1 MITNQKSLLR
11 QSKVQAVL
19 SRILLGTRRIQKY
32 DLAEFIL
39 NIAER
44 EGIDLLRLAYTQRG
58 ILKYRSLEESGE
70 AYFIENVLKDLA
82 PASPTLFDVGANCG
96 SYSMALRQCFPSATI
111 TAFEPN
117 PEVFPSLVDRLSHSR
132 VECVNLGLS
141 DESGEMEL
149 FLRSSNRQTSHASV
163 YQGVLAELH
172 AYSDVEKISVG
183 LTTLDQYCQEK
194 EIERI
199 DFLKIDTEGHELAVL
214 QGAQTLL
221 EQNRIGCIQF
231 EFNEMNIISR
241 VWLRD
246 FHDLLAR
253 FVLFRLN
260 TERMQRIEPYHP
272 REEIFQ
278 FQNIV
283 AVPRDRA
290 ASL

>member
-1 MITNQKSLLR
+1 MNQKSPLG

-19 SRILLGTRRIQKY
+19 SRVLLGTRRIRKY
-32 DLAEFIL
+32 DLAELIL
-39 NIAER
+39 DVAER
-44 EGIDLLRLAYTQRG
+44 GGVDLLRLAYTQRG

-70 AYFIENVLKDLA
+70 AHFIEHVLRDLV
-82 PASPTLFDVGANCG
+82 PASPILFDVGANCG
-96 SYSMALRQCFPSATI
+96 SYSIALRQSFPSANI

-117 PEVFPSLVDRLSHSR
+117 SEVYPSLVDRLSRSG

-141 DESGEMEL
+141 DEPGEMEL

-163 YQGVLAELH
+163 YQGVLADLH

-214 QGAQTLL
+214 RGAKALL

-231 EFNEMNIISR
+231 EFNEMNVISR

-246 FHDLLAR
+246 FHDLLAG

-260 TERMQRIEPYHP
+260 TNRMQRLEPYHP

-283 AVPRDRA
+283 AIPRDRA